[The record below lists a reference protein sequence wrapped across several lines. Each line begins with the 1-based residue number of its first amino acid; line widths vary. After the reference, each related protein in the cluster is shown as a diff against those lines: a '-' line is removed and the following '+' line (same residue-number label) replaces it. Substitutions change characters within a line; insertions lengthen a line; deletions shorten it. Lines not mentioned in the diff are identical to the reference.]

1 MRDADGNLTPAAIE
15 VLNSTAIVWPDAH
28 EMYPLSSIAAD
39 LGREGLVTITHGQK
53 RGRNRMWEIKVT
65 EEGWPFVTDPDAA
78 CEWRK
83 RCALK
88 RLGGEIYR

>member
-1 MRDADGNLTPAAIE
+1 VDELVEIPREARERARLRRVE
-15 VLNSTAIVWPDAH
+15 VG
-28 EMYPLSSIAAD
+28 E
-39 LGREGLVTITHGQK
+39 REPVLC
-53 RGRNRMWEIKVT
+53 
-65 EEGWPFVTDPDAA
+65 EGWPFVTDPDAA